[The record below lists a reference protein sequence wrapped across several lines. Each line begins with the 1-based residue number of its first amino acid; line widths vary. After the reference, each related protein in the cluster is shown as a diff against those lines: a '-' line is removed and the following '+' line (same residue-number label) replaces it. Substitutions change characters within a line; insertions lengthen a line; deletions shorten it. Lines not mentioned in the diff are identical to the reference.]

1 MSIAAM
7 FERVM
12 NRALLGLGLL
22 WASAACAT
30 NVFVV
35 PEGTHAVQPEWVYT
49 NWATAA
55 TNIQEAHDAIDIN
68 DGNIIFITNGLYR
81 LTNQLMITKGVVL
94 RSWKDG
100 ATAPAETILD
110 GNNDGKALS
119 NRVMVVS
126 NAAAVLDGLTIQN
139 GAGADFG
146 AGITIYKCLLVT
158 NCIIQNNISMGIGYG
173 GGGIQVWTPW
183 LGKITHCLVSSN
195 SAGRGGGLLVY
206 NGSTGII
213 EHCTIIS
220 NYASHPNNPNGGG
233 GLNMYGS
240 GTAPFPTTTV
250 TARWCTIAYN
260 TAKACGGGV
269 DMYFNGGVVEN
280 CMIVSNYQTTS
291 GIRRGSGV
299 YFYFGTGQG
308 IVRNCLIAG
317 NSNAGNCDAVHMWA
331 GGRMENCTVVNN
343 RNGGIGGLPVPTYS
357 AAGTGVVVNTIIYSN
372 AVYNLIYT
380 NQVEFTNCCAPD
392 ELLGADNITGY
403 PAFAD
408 PAGDFRLTS
417 DSPCINKGLNLEG
430 MDGARDLPGNRRILE
445 RVVDIG
451 AYEFLRRGMVVIGR

>member
-1 MSIAAM
+1 
-7 FERVM
+7 
-12 NRALLGLGLL
+12 
-22 WASAACAT
+22 
-30 NVFVV
+30 
-35 PEGTHAVQPEWVYT
+35 
-49 NWATAA
+49 
-55 TNIQEAHDAIDIN
+55 
-68 DGNIIFITNGLYR
+68 R

-119 NRVMVVS
+119 NRVMTVS
-126 NAAAVLDGLTIQN
+126 NEVAILDGLTIQN
-139 GAGADFG
+139 GYVDSLYGS
-146 AGITIYKCLLVT
+146 GIFVYKCLLIT
-158 NCIIQNNISMGIGYG
+158 NCIIQNNRQQILGYG
-173 GGGIQVWTPW
+173 GGGICLYPLWT
-183 LGKITHCLVSSN
+183 GKLTHCLISSN
-195 SAGRGGGLLVY
+195 YASRGGGIFAFP
-206 NGSTGII
+206 GSAGII

-220 NYASHPNNPNGGG
+220 NYAAHGNNPHGGG
-233 GLNMYGS
+233 GLYLCGS
-240 GTAPFPTTTV
+240 SDAPFPANAVTT
-250 TARWCTIAYN
+250 RWSTIAFN
-260 TAKACGGGV
+260 TANACGGGV

-280 CMIVSNYQTTS
+280 CMIVSNYQMKS

-317 NSNAGNCDAVHMWA
+317 NSNAASCDAVHMWA

-372 AVYNLIYT
+372 AVYNLVYT

-417 DSPCINKGLNLEG
+417 DSPCINKGLNLDG
-430 MDGARDLPGNRRILE
+430 MDGALDLLGNRRILE

>member
-1 MSIAAM
+1 MSIAVM

-110 GNNDGKALS
+110 ANNDGKTVS

-126 NAAAVLDGLTIQN
+126 NAVAILDGLTIQN
-139 GAGADFG
+139 GSVANDYG

-158 NCIIQNNISMGIGYG
+158 NCIIQNNISMGTGYG

-195 SAGRGGGLLVY
+195 YAGRGGGLFV
-206 NGSTGII
+206 NKGSTGII

-220 NYASHPNNPNGGG
+220 NYASHNNNPYGGG
-233 GLNMYGS
+233 GLNMAGS
-240 GTAPFPTTTV
+240 SDAPFPTTAV
-250 TARWCTIAYN
+250 TARWCTIAFN
-260 TAKACGGGV
+260 TAYACGGGV
-269 DMYFNGGVVEN
+269 NIYFNGGVVEN
-280 CMIVSNYQTTS
+280 CLIASNYQVRTTGS
-291 GIRRGSGV
+291 IRRGSGV
-299 YFYFGTGQG
+299 HFNYGTGQG
-308 IVRNCLIAG
+308 IIRNCLIAC
-317 NSNAGNCDAVHMWA
+317 NSNVNNNAAVQMYY
-331 GGRMENCTVVNN
+331 GGRLENCTVVNN
-343 RNGGIGGLPVPTYS
+343 RNGGLSGIWTLGG
-357 AAGTGVVVNTIIYSN
+357 GTGCVVNTIIYSN
-372 AVYNLIYT
+372 LAFDVLYT
-380 NQVEFTNCCAPD
+380 NEVEFTNCCAPD

-430 MDGARDLPGNRRILE
+430 MDGARDLLGKRRILE